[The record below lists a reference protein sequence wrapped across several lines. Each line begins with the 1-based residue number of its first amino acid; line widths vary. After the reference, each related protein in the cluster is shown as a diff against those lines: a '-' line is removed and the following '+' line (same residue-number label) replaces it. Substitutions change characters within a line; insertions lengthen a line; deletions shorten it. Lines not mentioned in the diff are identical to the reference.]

1 MTTSSLI
8 AFCGPKFAGK
18 TTAAKALPPGY
29 MPYAFA
35 NPIRAMLRVL
45 GVPEANLTDPALK
58 EVPMPQFGG
67 KSAREMMQS
76 LGTEWGRAHVA
87 PTLWLDRA
95 RDKITERLAAGGCV
109 VIDDLR
115 FPNEAAIVRELGG
128 TVIAID
134 RPGFCHSEGHASEA
148 GIPVHLVDATVTNG
162 TDKASFEAHIHA
174 MLANP
179 GNGIDANDTA
189 TPPAHRRVSP

>member
-67 KSAREMMQS
+67 KSAREMMQF
-76 LGTEWGRAHVA
+76 LGTEWGRAHGA
-87 PTLWLDRA
+87 PRSCP
-95 RDKITERLAAGGCV
+95 RRSICMGG
-109 VIDDLR
+109 
-115 FPNEAAIVRELGG
+115 ELLNR
-128 TVIAID
+128 T
-134 RPGFCHSEGHASEA
+134 SENKNK
-148 GIPVHLVDATVTNG
+148 V
-162 TDKASFEAHIHA
+162 
-174 MLANP
+174 
-179 GNGIDANDTA
+179 
-189 TPPAHRRVSP
+189 